1 MRAIML
7 TGPGRP
13 EVVDL
18 PDPRPAE
25 GQVRIR
31 TAGSAVNAADLH
43 ILDSGTVGI
52 GLGLDVA
59 GVVDEVGPGVSG
71 LVAGT
76 PVAALHLPHAPHA
89 TTGAAAEYLV
99 VPASDV
105 APVPAGVDL
114 LDAATVPLNSLTAA
128 QLLALLGAPAG
139 RLLVTG
145 AAGGVGGYAVA
156 LAARAGWAVTA
167 LARATDTG
175 FLTRAGVERV
185 VTNLPGH
192 PDFDAV
198 LDAALLGEAA
208 LKPVRDNGSYLGV
221 FPGREPAAERG
232 IRIAAGVV
240 APDGVALAQ
249 LLALTADGTLEPRR
263 AATVNFEKAASAYEA
278 FRGGGQ
284 RGRWVLTP

>member
-1 MRAIML
+1 ML

-43 ILDSGTVGI
+43 IIDSGAVGV

-71 LVAGT
+71 LAPGT

-128 QLLALLGAPAG
+128 QLLALLGVPAG
-139 RLLVTG
+139 RRLLVTG

-167 LARATDTG
+167 LARANDTG
-175 FLTRAGVERV
+175 FLTNAGAGQV
-185 VTNLPGH
+185 VTNLPAH
-192 PDFDAV
+192 PDYDAV
-198 LDAALLGEAA
+198 LDAALLGGAA

-221 FPGREPAAERG
+221 FPGKEPAAERG

-240 APDGVALAQ
+240 APDGAALAQ

-263 AATVNFEKAASAYEA
+263 AATVSFDKAAAAYEA